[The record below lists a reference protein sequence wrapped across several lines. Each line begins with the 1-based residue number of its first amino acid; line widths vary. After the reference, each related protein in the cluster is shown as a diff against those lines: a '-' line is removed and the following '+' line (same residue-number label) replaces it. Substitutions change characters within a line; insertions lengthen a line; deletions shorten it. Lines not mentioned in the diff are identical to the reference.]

1 MKNLIIMTGMSGSG
15 KSVALEAIED
25 MGYFCIDNLPPI
37 LIPKVI
43 ELMDS
48 SDGKMSKLA
57 IGIDLRGKEF
67 FHDLI
72 EQLDILSNN
81 KDFVLRILFLDT
93 ADERFVS
100 RYKETRRAHPLG
112 GSVSLFDAIRQE
124 RKILDDLKGRSSKV
138 IDTTDISPK
147 ELRDILFSLYSGGR
161 EEFFVVNVLSFG
173 FKHGIPIDADLMFDV
188 RFLPNPYYL
197 PELRP
202 LTGLDDRVY
211 NYVMKWQDTDT
222 FYEKLKD
229 MISFLIP
236 QYVKEGKSQ
245 LTIAIGCTGGQH
257 RSVALAKRLGE
268 DLNTQFTF
276 KINTAHRDAEIEG
289 QIDV

>member
-93 ADERFVS
+93 ADERLVS

-112 GSVSLFDAIRQE
+112 GSVSLLDAIRQE

-229 MISFLIP
+229 MISFLIR

-268 DLNTQFTF
+268 DLNTQFSF
-276 KINTAHRDAEIEG
+276 KINTAHRDAKIEG

>member
-93 ADERFVS
+93 ADERLVS

-112 GSVSLFDAIRQE
+112 GSVSLLDAIRQE

-147 ELRDILFSLYSGGR
+147 ELRDILFSLT
-161 EEFFVVNVLSFG
+161 V
-173 FKHGIPIDADLMFDV
+173 
-188 RFLPNPYYL
+188 
-197 PELRP
+197 
-202 LTGLDDRVY
+202 
-211 NYVMKWQDTDT
+211 
-222 FYEKLKD
+222 
-229 MISFLIP
+229 
-236 QYVKEGKSQ
+236 
-245 LTIAIGCTGGQH
+245 
-257 RSVALAKRLGE
+257 E
-268 DLNTQFTF
+268 DERNSLW
-276 KINTAHRDAEIEG
+276 
-289 QIDV
+289 